1 MTESAKAVGVTNESP
16 FLFDLW
22 KQASR
27 CYGVA
32 TYQSAGT
39 TVSGD
44 LGGYRPLGVPMTQ
57 MIQSGTFYHSSG
69 DVYEAVPAEGIERAA
84 RFHAF
89 LIEQA
94 DQAPRA
100 LIAAGKGSPYQSAL
114 KGAHE
119 DFRVRDFRFHGVSLA
134 VALLACSQGSRAES
148 GVHLSESDDP
158 GARRR
163 AARNGDHGAGQRDR
177 SAADPVPADAVR
189 RAGERRTASPTD
201 R

>member
-69 DVYEAVPAEGIERAA
+69 DVYEAGAGRRPRTRGAFPRVPHRAG
-84 RFHAF
+84 R
-89 LIEQA
+89 
-94 DQAPRA
+94 P
-100 LIAAGKGSPYQSAL
+100 G
-114 KGAHE
+114 
-119 DFRVRDFRFHGVSLA
+119 
-134 VALLACSQGSRAES
+134 AES
-148 GVHLSESDDP
+148 ADRRRQR
-158 GARRR
+158 ARRT
-163 AARNGDHGAGQRDR
+163 
-177 SAADPVPADAVR
+177 SR
-189 RAGERRTASPTD
+189 R
-201 R
+201 